1 MWLTWGRRLDKPAGA
16 LLPQLASALRRGQ
29 PGEDPEHPK
38 QGFLAAEQDH
48 GLPMALTGNTPP
60 HRPTRRREQ
69 GRPEGPPVRYP
80 QGSDNRGNLAAT
92 RGAALSTASGALLL
106 TRRAHNCGAH

>member
-1 MWLTWGRRLDKPAGA
+1 MPRTQSRIVQTLFSLQCEDMR
-16 LLPQLASALRRGQ
+16 QLCDNHRDS
-29 PGEDPEHPK
+29 DNSS
-38 QGFLAAEQDH
+38 FS
-48 GLPMALTGNTPP
+48 TI
-60 HRPTRRREQ
+60 RPTRRREQ

-92 RGAALSTASGALLL
+92 RGAALGTASGALLL